1 MNLFG
6 FFRPKAKT
14 GRRVN
19 NPKIGFLISAT
30 HLRRRR
36 WRLGSVYYGLSKRY
50 MYQQRPV
57 LRRTTGRRGRPAR
70 GGRRQ
75 GKIRYCSQQ
84 SCISSQG
91 HVIVTGGTLAA
102 TECQKY
108 TTTIPIVV
116 ASAGDLS
123 GLAGS
128 QLTGCTNGQANTQI
142 SDARITTMN
151 NNLKPT
157 AVGVAGNY
165 DVPPVKTAMDYI
177 LNQLGNKGYPVY
189 LRNNQTDLP
198 NLPATLASLNQKNK
212 VNALYVCSDPFVR
225 TNGNAIVQ
233 AAHAQGMRTMHEFA
247 EWVDPKG
254 PGGDLSYGPD
264 FVKLFQ
270 RAAGYVDQILNG
282 ASPANLPVFE
292 PQVADCV

>member
-1 MNLFG
+1 
-6 FFRPKAKT
+6 
-14 GRRVN
+14 
-19 NPKIGFLISAT
+19 
-30 HLRRRR
+30 
-36 WRLGSVYYGLSKRY
+36 
-50 MYQQRPV
+50 
-57 LRRTTGRRGRPAR
+57 
-70 GGRRQ
+70 
-75 GKIRYCSQQ
+75 
-84 SCISSQG
+84 
-91 HVIVTGGTLAA
+91 
-102 TECQKY
+102 
-108 TTTIPIVV
+108 
-116 ASAGDLS
+116 
-123 GLAGS
+123 
-128 QLTGCTNGQANTQI
+128 LTGCTNGQANTQI